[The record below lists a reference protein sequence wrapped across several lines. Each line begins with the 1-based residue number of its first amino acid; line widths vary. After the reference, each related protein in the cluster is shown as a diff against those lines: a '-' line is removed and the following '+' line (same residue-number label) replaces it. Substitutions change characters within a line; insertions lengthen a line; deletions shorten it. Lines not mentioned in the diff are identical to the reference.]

1 MIWKNDLSLY
11 FKKIATNI
19 KIWRKYMKIYFSC
32 FTSFTRDDLKGT
44 RPKWDSRFLVRKE
57 EDFGEEERGGTE
69 SGDNVRPSGNPS
81 LVSVLFIFNRFSIDV
96 FFSFNIFFSIS
107 FTVLLKIK
115 IVFSSSFL
123 RSSWKIKIINKLV
136 KLWEYQLLFSYIKIR
151 VINIQTLTNTFRLY
165 FMIQLRQTVWNKI
178 KSKQI
183 N

>member
-1 MIWKNDLSLY
+1 MKNDMSLY
-11 FKKIATNI
+11 LKKIATNI

-44 RPKWDSRFLVRKE
+44 RPEWDSRFFERKE

-81 LVSVLFIFNRFSIDV
+81 LVSVLFIFNRLSIDGV

-123 RSSWKIKIINKLV
+123 LSSWKIKIINKLV
-136 KLWEYQLLFSYIKIR
+136 RLGEFQSLFSYIKIR
-151 VINIQTLTNTFRLY
+151 VINTQTLKNAFRLY
-165 FMIQLRQTVWNKI
+165 LMIQLSQTI
-178 KSKQI
+178 
-183 N
+183 